1 MLGIPDRSRGCL
13 LDLDGGLAP
22 IRCLH
27 AAGGAGAGAGVAVR
41 DLAELL
47 DER

>member
-13 LDLDGGLAP
+13 LDLDGVLAP
-22 IRCLH
+22 IRYLH
-27 AAGGAGAGAGVAVR
+27 AAGGAGVAVR
-41 DLAELL
+41 DLAGLL